1 MSTHLQQET
10 VLRATS
16 VLPHIEVV
24 ADVTKTASQMVTP
37 QLLHRIILIAPRSRT
52 MQHKVLHGLGR
63 HHKSSALHAGKEG
76 PLIANH
82 LPANRHRKL
91 ILSHRLIL

>member
-10 VLRATS
+10 VLRTTA

-63 HHKSSALHAGKEG
+63 HHKSSTLHAGKEG